1 MPPKRGRPPGPTAA
15 RRVSSQ
21 TNSQSTL
28 SFHGKP
34 SKVTKPTSAAAAAA
48 KGTKGASNKTKID
61 PALLESIVSTNLP
74 AVASPDPSEPTTAE
88 LSIAQQTATPKGN
101 LTKPPASRTP
111 EEDAASKISDAAIS
125 RYWRTK
131 ESSRKAPRVHQ
142 EKLSLSEKILREFD
156 TSGAYGP
163 CIGISRTLRWKRAHE
178 LGLKPPLEVLAVL
191 MREQEKGSP
200 RERAEMDGLMSSR
213 FVET

>member
-88 LSIAQQTATPKGN
+88 FDAKGESHQT
-101 LTKPPASRTP
+101 PASRTP